1 MHSHSHSHVH
11 YHSLYHYGPPTGEER
26 WLPAGRGERRRRKA
40 STPLQRPASA
50 SPRLNGRD
58 DKDIESK
65 AAAASVFVGGRFE
78 KELLEKNKEL
88 ESQLRERDDALENL
102 RGEKEECDEK
112 LRAVHQR
119 EFDLKADNRRKLVD
133 AEEEIARLAAKVMS
147 QSMLSEKV
155 IHNLRQIDSAKQRC
169 PVCNKSHARTE
180 NGVQHQ
186 ARKPNNRPRS
196 ASAAASG
203 RRAGQHVRVV
213 YKKEWK
219 ATGQPL
225 SRELQDAVTS
235 LAEEEVLSIFKSIH
249 ERVPARR
256 EVESRATI
264 GAICSAMRAF
274 PGSRPLQYLGCCVIN
289 ELALSKEIS
298 AVLLGSSGACEVI
311 VHAINSRS
319 DDLDLLEESLTAVKA
334 LIHGH
339 GVNNAQTANQTKFS
353 EASAPEAVIAAMVR
367 FPEEKRIALAGCWA
381 IFALAKGHSRN
392 AETLLNLDAHLTLK
406 DAGKLLS
413 GDANL
418 RNIATRAL
426 LELASTSAPRAA
438 TSHR

>member
-1 MHSHSHSHVH
+1 MHSHSHSHIH
-11 YHSLYHYGPPTGEER
+11 YHSLYHYGPPTGEEK
-26 WLPAGRGERRRRKA
+26 WLPVGRGERRRRKA

-58 DKDIESK
+58 SKDIESK
-65 AAAASVFVGGRFE
+65 VAAAPVFIGGRFE

-88 ESQLRERDDALENL
+88 ESQLRERDEALEDL
-102 RGEKEECDEK
+102 RGEKEELDEK
-112 LRAVHQR
+112 LRVIYKR
-119 EFDLKADNRRKLVD
+119 ELDLKADNRRKLVD
-133 AEEEIARLAAKVMS
+133 AEEEIARLAAKIMS

-196 ASAAASG
+196 VSAAASG
-203 RRAGQHVRVV
+203 REAGPHVRVV

-225 SRELQDAVTS
+225 SRELHDAVTD
-235 LAEEEVLSIFKSIH
+235 LAEKEVLSIFKSIH

-289 ELALSKEIS
+289 QLALSKEIS
-298 AVLLGSSGACEVI
+298 AVLLGNSGACDAI
-311 VHAINSRS
+311 THAINSSS

-334 LIHGH
+334 LTYGH
-339 GVNNAQTANQTKFS
+339 GVNNAQSANQTKFS
-353 EASAPEAVIAAMVR
+353 EASAPEAVIAAMGR
-367 FPEEKRIALAGCWA
+367 FSTEKRIALAGSWA
-381 IFALAKGHSRN
+381 IFALAKGHTSN
-392 AETLLNLDAHLTLK
+392 AGTLLRLNAHLTLRN
-406 DAGKLLS
+406 AGNLFS
-413 GDANL
+413 GDADL
-418 RNIATRAL
+418 RNIATSAL

-438 TSHR
+438 ASYR